1 MVWKAYT
8 FPVAA
13 IAFDAEI
20 LSIVL
25 NQIFSFDV
33 KSLLHFW

>member
-1 MVWKAYT
+1 MVWKSY
-8 FPVAA
+8 
-13 IAFDAEI
+13 DAEI

-33 KSLLHFW
+33 KSFLYFW